1 MLDRNALIR
10 KIMVAKRQMPG
21 MEEEYTYR
29 AFLKSITGK
38 DSLKKMAARELLQIV
53 EGFRSR
59 GWQEKPGKYN
69 FKRSPDARVRMLFAL
84 WTELH
89 QRGAV
94 QDVSREALRKWCRRM
109 TGIETFDWMNDRH
122 LDKAI
127 NSLKGW
133 IERLDREEAERSL
146 ERLERIQQEMEDIC
160 DTNA

>member
-1 MLDRNALIR
+1 MFDRNALIR
-10 KIMVAKRQMPG
+10 KIMVAKRQMPS
-21 MEEEYTYR
+21 MEDEDTYR

-38 DSLKKMAARELLQIV
+38 NSLKMMTARELVQIV

-59 GWQEKPGKYN
+59 GWQEKPGKYS
-69 FKRSPDARVRMLFAL
+69 FKRSTDARVRMLFGL
-84 WTELH
+84 WAELH

-94 QDVSREALRKWCRRM
+94 KDVSREALRKWCKRM

-133 IERLDREEAERSL
+133 KDRLDREEAG
-146 ERLERIQQEMEDIC
+146 
-160 DTNA
+160 A